1 MTGFVL
7 RRIAWGALVV
17 WLVATLVFIMYF
29 AVPRDVARLIA
40 GRQASEETL
49 AAVRARLGLDQPI
62 IVQYGRFIGRLARG
76 DLGQSFNT
84 QEPGLAIVARDLPVS
99 ASLALGGA
107 ALWLLMG
114 VGAGV
119 VAATRPS
126 FARSPSPTV
135 WPLSSTWSSGRRSIS
150 TGGVEPSSASSRTH

>member
-17 WLVATLVFIMYF
+17 WLVATLVFVVYF

-62 IVQYGRFIGRLARG
+62 IVQYGRFIGRLAQGRSRRVVQHAG
-76 DLGQSFNT
+76 
-84 QEPGLAIVARDLPVS
+84 ARPFD
-99 ASLALGGA
+99 
-107 ALWLLMG
+107 
-114 VGAGV
+114 
-119 VAATRPS
+119 
-126 FARSPSPTV
+126 
-135 WPLSSTWSSGRRSIS
+135 RR
-150 TGGVEPSSASSRTH
+150 A